1 MPRRFAASSIVLS
14 LLLVACGGSTA
25 EPGGN
30 GGTTTTGPQTPTTTG
45 GSATSTS
52 TIPGATT
59 PPPSSGS
66 VDGEV
71 VINGVTHGIDE
82 MLRCEPFGDDP
93 NALDLTALGQGYT
106 LFVVIEFFAGSPF
119 HELSIQGIAAGGVF
133 NEGASQVGGSWVTM
147 DSEETL
153 DGPPFTVSGDRIS
166 GAMTLVES
174 FSRDGTLDVS
184 FDVPVPS
191 EIEDCSL

>member
-1 MPRRFAASSIVLS
+1 MARRLSASGIILS

-25 EPGGN
+25 EPGEN
-30 GGTTTTGPQTPTTTG
+30 GGTTTPGAQATTTTG
-45 GSATSTS
+45 GSGTATS
-52 TIPGATT
+52 TIPDITT
-59 PPPSSGS
+59 PRPSSGS

-71 VINGVTHGIDE
+71 VIDGVTHGINE

-93 NALDLTALGQGYT
+93 DSLDLTAIGQGYT
-106 LFVVIEFFAGSPF
+106 LFIVIEFFVGSPF
-119 HELSIQGIAAGGVF
+119 HELSIQGNAAGGVF
-133 NEGASQVGGSWVTM
+133 SAAASEIGGSWITVDT
-147 DSEETL
+147 EETL

-174 FSRDGTLDVS
+174 FSGNGTLDVS

-191 EIEDCSL
+191 DIEDCSL